1 MWALPDITSVLFIAH
16 HSKNDLEKIIKR
28 TDLIFKSL
36 KAYLKR
42 APSLKGAALVK
53 LSSLRIQSEL
63 WRGFTNITTAA
74 KRLESMDI
82 TSDNWFENM
91 LKIFGRNRVDP
102 EFMSMDANS
111 HDARGLKR
119 HNKCCTDYEIPRSYL
134 RMIRTNKAYEN
145 KSVDYNNQQ
154 CCQNFLDEPA
164 KLANQT
170 G

>member
-16 HSKNDLEKIIKR
+16 HSKNDLEKIKKR

-111 HDARGLKR
+111 HDAIYRTEFVLSPITALVAVLRRLKG
-119 HNKCCTDYEIPRSYL
+119 
-134 RMIRTNKAYEN
+134 
-145 KSVDYNNQQ
+145 
-154 CCQNFLDEPA
+154 F
-164 KLANQT
+164 
-170 G
+170 